1 MTILTSTK
9 AFIDSFL
16 CVAMAELNDYSTMI
30 DILLSDMDLE
40 TVTTKKV
47 RMALKEVYAI
57 DVESQGKAINKLIR
71 KHLDLVKERPRFE
84 RSLEDLLKEN
94 ATLAIEL
101 TKEITVSKRSS
112 GEEKNDSETKGT
124 RVEKKKGTVSKSP
137 ISTRKVT
144 LSKSLAS
151 LLGEH
156 ELTRTE
162 VVRRLWAYI
171 KAHNLQNPNN
181 KKEILC
187 DEKLELILGKSTNM
201 FEMHKILASHMTE
214 PKKISDCPPLIQEVR
229 RKEKPIVSDSEQSDT
244 KGI

>member
-1 MTILTSTK
+1 
-9 AFIDSFL
+9 
-16 CVAMAELNDYSTMI
+16 MI

-112 GEEKNDSETKGT
+112 E
-124 RVEKKKGTVSKSP
+124 
-137 ISTRKVT
+137 RK
-144 LSKSLAS
+144 
-151 LLGEH
+151 
-156 ELTRTE
+156 RTI
-162 VVRRLWAYI
+162 A
-171 KAHNLQNPNN
+171 K
-181 KKEILC
+181 
-187 DEKLELILGKSTNM
+187 
-201 FEMHKILASHMTE
+201 
-214 PKKISDCPPLIQEVR
+214 PKVLMLR
-229 RKEKPIVSDSEQSDT
+229 RKRDC
-244 KGI
+244 

>member
-1 MTILTSTK
+1 
-9 AFIDSFL
+9 
-16 CVAMAELNDYSTMI
+16 
-30 DILLSDMDLE
+30 
-40 TVTTKKV
+40 
-47 RMALKEVYAI
+47 MALKEVYAI

-124 RVEKKKGTVSKSP
+124 HVEKKKGTVSKSP

-201 FEMHKILASHMTE
+201 FEMHKILASHMAE
-214 PKKISDCPPLIQEVR
+214 PKK
-229 RKEKPIVSDSEQSDT
+229 
-244 KGI
+244 

>member
-1 MTILTSTK
+1 
-9 AFIDSFL
+9 
-16 CVAMAELNDYSTMI
+16 MAELNDYSTMI

-47 RMALKEVYAI
+47 R
-57 DVESQGKAINKLIR
+57 DG
-71 KHLDLVKERPRFE
+71 FE
-84 RSLEDLLKEN
+84 RK
-94 ATLAIEL
+94 
-101 TKEITVSKRSS
+101 
-112 GEEKNDSETKGT
+112 EKNDSETKGT
-124 RVEKKKGTVSKSP
+124 HVEKKKGTVSKSP

-162 VVRRLWAYI
+162 V
-171 KAHNLQNPNN
+171 
-181 KKEILC
+181 
-187 DEKLELILGKSTNM
+187 STNM

>member
-1 MTILTSTK
+1 MPVSYT
-9 AFIDSFL
+9 
-16 CVAMAELNDYSTMI
+16 
-30 DILLSDMDLE
+30 
-40 TVTTKKV
+40 
-47 RMALKEVYAI
+47 
-57 DVESQGKAINKLIR
+57 
-71 KHLDLVKERPRFE
+71 HLDVY
-84 RSLEDLLKEN
+84 
-94 ATLAIEL
+94 
-101 TKEITVSKRSS
+101 KRQ
-112 GEEKNDSETKGT
+112 
-124 RVEKKKGTVSKSP
+124 
-137 ISTRKVT
+137 
-144 LSKSLAS
+144 
-151 LLGEH
+151 EH